1 MTKKDNFQDIKEQAI
16 SAIKAFTASEDA
28 YGKMLQ
34 SILADVQRASKETL
48 EIFPVCHHSPSSG
61 LFMIKRLQEKQPKVL
76 FLELCEDMQPIIEHL
91 KECKFPV
98 ALQAFSLE
106 TDGFPTSWT
115 PLNVIAP
122 ITEFSAEYQAI
133 AYALEQEIP
142 IVFVDRSADH
152 IFQWLPQ
159 EDEQLEKEII
169 PKDKD
174 TEQKEANIH
183 GSAFGVQMG
192 DLRPSFKEFEA
203 FLLKNAQVN
212 HYSEWWE
219 KYIEES
225 LIGASYDSYRQ
236 VFFFIGSLFRRLRQ
250 NKDQYEVNCQRE
262 RYMWQ
267 RMKTYLQENEIDTAE
282 AIYICGAFHAVS
294 DIPEFGMESKVT
306 YSIPEKSKSK
316 WLYGIIPSSYFGIEY
331 QFGLPS
337 GTIALAEQNW
347 KKYLKKQKIKAFSL
361 EKKKKN
367 APLPLVEKTDIA
379 LNHHLDNLYT
389 FLGKQPNQ
397 HQEDTLQLTQWCANI
412 VRLAR
417 KNGYMASSAD
427 SIAIFQTSILLANLR
442 NRNHPTPYD
451 FIDAA
456 VTCLEKEDIPQK
468 RNITQVCSIL
478 FGGDRQ
484 GNVGYLSLPPLVQH
498 LLDGLTPLGKNLASK
513 TKQRIL
519 IDFKKNP
526 EFEACSMILWQLNY
540 LLGSAIARPI
550 MGDLQLGRKKI
561 QESWD
566 VYFGKNQRALI
577 ELGYEGVNIEYVLEK
592 RLKTDVYGVK
602 KSALK
607 GLLAVEASILFIQNP
622 RLTEELGLRS
632 IVLLEEEDS
641 INEAPQILKQ
651 VRKLINYYRGAGIEL
666 PAWLNSFI
674 KTGYSHYCT
683 LLPTAFQS
691 EEVGVKQVSAMA
703 SFVISL
709 QNLAISFGSNRQQ
722 LVITIQQSSTIDPA
736 KQAVLWTIEVVL
748 GLRASSFLS
757 PYFDKLL
764 QNPLRLNTLPAFI
777 KGFILTLD
785 FSKVMVQLIVEL
797 LSKAFEQLPD
807 AILFAWLPKLIST
820 LQQEKTPYIQQII
833 KEAALLFPKNSK
845 DLDNWQPSWQQNTDT
860 TVATNQIDQVVLS
873 EKEERIIQLLQKH
886 PETIN
891 NITEI
896 IDLPIVSS
904 VKKTAVL
911 SPISS
916 QISESA
922 EQVKTLV
929 KKYPESFK
937 ALEKLIRTKEPE

>member
-1 MTKKDNFQDIKEQAI
+1 MKKKDNFQQIKEQAI
-16 SAIKAFTASEDA
+16 SSIKQFTDSEDA

-34 SILADVQRASKETL
+34 SIFADVERAAKEPL

-61 LFMIKRLQEKQPKVL
+61 LFMVNRLREKQPKVI
-76 FLELCEDMQPIIEHL
+76 FLELCEDMQPIIENL

-106 TDGFPTSWT
+106 TEGFPASWT

-159 EDEQLEKEII
+159 EETQLEKEMN
-169 PKDKD
+169 PTGDKAS
-174 TEQKEANIH
+174 EQKEEAIH
-183 GSAFGVQMG
+183 GSALGVQMG

-203 FLLKNAQVN
+203 FLLQNANVN

-225 LIGASYDSYRQ
+225 LVGVSYDSYRQ

-250 NKDQYEVNCQRE
+250 NKARYEVDCRRE
-262 RYMWQ
+262 QYMWQ
-267 RMKTYLQENEIDTAE
+267 RMKTYLNQNEIDPAD
-282 AIYICGAFHAVS
+282 AIHICGAFHAVS
-294 DIPEFGMESKVT
+294 DIPEFGMDSKVT
-306 YSIPEKSKSK
+306 YSIPKKSKSK

-347 KKYLKKQKIKAFSL
+347 KKFLKKQKVKPFSL
-361 EKKKKN
+361 SKKKMPVK
-367 APLPLVEKTDIA
+367 ALGLKTASDELATNLDA
-379 LNHHLDNLYT
+379 LHI

-397 HQEDTLQLTQWCANI
+397 HQEDTVQLTNWCANV

-417 KNGYMASSAD
+417 KNGYMATSAD
-427 SIAIFQTSILLANLR
+427 AIAIFQTSILLANMR

-456 VTCLEKEDIPQK
+456 VTCLEKARVPQK

-484 GNVGYLSLPPLVQH
+484 GSVGYLSLPPLVQNVM
-498 LLDGLTPLGKNLASK
+498 DGLAKLGKNFAAK
-513 TKQRIL
+513 TKQRVL
-519 IDFKKNP
+519 IDFKKSP
-526 EFEACSMILWQLNY
+526 ELETCSFVLWQLHY
-540 LLGSAIARPI
+540 LLGAAVVKPI
-550 MGDLQLGRKKI
+550 MGELRLGSKKI

-566 VYFGKNQRALI
+566 VYLGKNQRALI
-577 ELGYEGVNIEYVLEK
+577 ELGYEGVNIEYVIEK
-592 RLKTDVYGVK
+592 RLKMDVYGAK

-607 GLLAVEASILFIQNP
+607 GLRAVEASILFIKNP
-622 RLTEELGLRS
+622 RLTEELGLRC
-632 IVLLEEEDS
+632 VDLLEEEDS
-641 INEAPQILKQ
+641 IKEAPQILKQ

-666 PAWLNSFI
+666 PKWLNQFI

-709 QNLAISFGSNRQQ
+709 QSLAISFGSNRQQ
-722 LVITIQQSSTIDPA
+722 LIITTQQSNTADPA
-736 KQAVLWTIEVVL
+736 KQAVLWTIEVTL
-748 GLRASSFLS
+748 GLRDLSLLS

-764 QNPLRLNTLPAFI
+764 QNSLRLNTLPAYI

-785 FSKVMVQLIVEL
+785 FSKVMVKLIVEL

-807 AILFAWLPKLIST
+807 EILFVWLPKLITT

-833 KEAALLFPKNSK
+833 KEAALIFPKNST
-845 DLDNWQPSWQQNTDT
+845 DLRNWQPTWER
-860 TVATNQIDQVVLS
+860 VLS
-873 EKEERIIQLLQKH
+873 TTIEKTVSNSVDLNSEERKVGLLLQKYQESAH
-886 PETIN
+886 AIGDLLGFPPPSPLKKALGSDNRILDESDQQVIN
-891 NITEI
+891 
-896 IDLPIVSS
+896 LL
-904 VKKTAVL
+904 KKH
-911 SPISS
+911 
-916 QISESA
+916 SESL
-922 EQVKTLV
+922 EEIERIVL
-929 KKYPESFK
+929 K
-937 ALEKLIRTKEPE
+937 AK